1 MSILSRKYPFQPS
14 SSWMVESLRNCA
26 VVFLILY
33 FLQPFGFSA
42 YEGNK
47 FLASFLFGAVTFLCC
62 LAFRFLVF
70 IPLQKYVR
78 PWRIWHEVLTVL
90 LMVLFIGIC
99 NFFLAVWLFEF
110 PLSWGLFL
118 MFLYWALVVG
128 VIVGGV
134 STAVSYSRHLRGQ
147 LDTLLDKTTEAQAG
161 LSVTLHDTRVRGND
175 LTLPINDLLYIEA
188 QKNNVAVCYLLDG
201 EVERAER
208 GQVGS
213 NIEVFIAQ
221 QYRTD
226 RLHAPLAC
234 YEGEVAF
241 CVRDAAVERSD
252 DEDVHAHEGA
262 LVVADSTADGGLC
275 KCAGRNQQRGKEK
288 DQLRFHVAKMD
299 TEKHSCNF
307 CGPTASFPDG

>member
-70 IPLQKYVR
+70 IPLQKHVR
-78 PWRIWHEVLTVL
+78 PWRIWHEALTVL
-90 LMVLFIGIC
+90 MMVLFIGIC
-99 NFFLAVWLFEF
+99 NFFLAVWLFQF

-201 EVERAER
+201 EVERAEM
-208 GQVGS
+208 Q
-213 NIEVFIAQ
+213 
-221 QYRTD
+221 TT
-226 RLHAPLAC
+226 L
-234 YEGEVAF
+234 
-241 CVRDAAVERSD
+241 AAVLADLEAYPNIFQCHRSFAVNVNNISAARGNSNGYTL
-252 DEDVHAHEGA
+252 ELGGG
-262 LVVADSTADGGLC
+262 VVAVPVSRSYVPKLKSYIG
-275 KCAGRNQQRGKEK
+275 
-288 DQLRFHVAKMD
+288 
-299 TEKHSCNF
+299 
-307 CGPTASFPDG
+307 